1 MEEVNSM
8 ECSLLIGGEAGM
20 GLATIENIL
29 VAILSRLNFH
39 FFATKNYMSRIRG
52 GHNFHM
58 FRIADHQVNALRGNT
73 WEFIIALDD
82 NTEQQH
88 GKDLA
93 REGIFISRARIDE
106 VEKAAKEQFGD
117 GVEGNP
123 VIAGIV
129 LAVIGCGIEQ
139 LATAVDDAAL
149 LERIRAGAQLAK
161 KWGIAGRYSVS
172 PGANPVHY
180 KFDGNQALALGA
192 ILGGCQFMAAYP
204 MTPSTSIMIYFTKA
218 AQDLSVHFEQ
228 AEDEISAINMAL
240 GASYAGLR
248 SMVATSGGGFAL
260 MQEGVSLAGMTETPI
275 VIIEA
280 QRPGPSTGLPTR
292 TEQGDLFFVLHSGHG
307 EFPRAIFAPGSID
320 EAIAIAS
327 MSFDLAD
334 KYQVPVFILTDQ
346 YFADSI
352 QIVEETI
359 PVEVRSREYK
369 SFGPEYRRYSL
380 TESGIS
386 PLTYP
391 GLGKAVVH
399 VDSDEHDEHG
409 RITED
414 SSLRTRMVDKRM
426 KKLEYLKRDAL
437 KPTLFGPAD
446 ADTFLICWGSNK
458 MIVKE
463 AREQLAEKGLTAAAL
478 HFRQVYPLTA
488 ELIDGYN
495 LGGKRL
501 IGIENNATG
510 QFSQLLKRELGL
522 NVPEQILKYDGTCF
536 TVDEVCRAAQKIME
550 EGK

>member
-1 MEEVNSM
+1 M
-8 ECSLLIGGEAGM
+8 ECNLLIGGEAGM
-20 GLATIENIL
+20 GLATVENIL
-29 VAILSRLNFH
+29 VAILNRLNFH

-58 FRIADHQVNALRGNT
+58 FRIADRQVNALRDNT
-73 WEFIIALDD
+73 WEFIVALDD
-82 NTEQQH
+82 NTEKQH

-93 REGIFISRARIDE
+93 RNGILIPRARVDE

-117 GVEGNP
+117 VVDSNP
-123 VIAGIV
+123 MIAGIV
-129 LAVIGCGIEQ
+129 LAAIGCGIEH
-139 LATAVDDAAL
+139 LVNSVSDPPL
-149 LERIRAGAQLAK
+149 LERLRAGARFAK
-161 KWGIAGRYSVS
+161 DWGIAGRYPVS
-172 PGANPVHY
+172 PRANPVHY
-180 KFDGNQALALGA
+180 KFDANQALALGA
-192 ILGGCQFMAAYP
+192 ILGGCQFMASYP
-204 MTPSTSIMIYFTKA
+204 MTPSTSIMMYFTKA
-218 AQDLSVHFEQ
+218 AQDLPIHFEQ

-320 EAIAIAS
+320 EAIAIAA

-334 KYQVPVFILTDQ
+334 RYQVPVFILTDQ

-352 QIVEETI
+352 QIAEETI
-359 PVEVRSREYK
+359 PVQMRSREYK

-380 TESGIS
+380 TGNGIS

-391 GLGKAVVH
+391 GMGKAVVH

-409 RITED
+409 RIIED
-414 SSLRTRMVDKRM
+414 FGLRTRMVDKRM
-426 KKLEYLKRDAL
+426 KKLEYLKIDAL

-446 ADTFLICWGSNK
+446 ADTYLICWGSNK

-463 AREQLAEKGLTAAAL
+463 AREKLAAKGKIAAAL
-478 HFRQVYPLTA
+478 HFRQVYPLTPEMIA
-488 ELIDGYN
+488 GYN
-495 LGGKRL
+495 LNGKRL
-501 IGIENNATG
+501 IGVENNATG
-510 QFSQLLKRELGL
+510 QFCQLLKRELGL
-522 NVPEQILKYDGTCF
+522 DVPGRILKYDGTCF
-536 TVDEVCRAAQKIME
+536 TVDEICSAAEKIME
-550 EGK
+550 GRR

>member
-1 MEEVNSM
+1 M
-8 ECSLLIGGEAGM
+8 ECNLLIGGEAGM
-20 GLATIENIL
+20 GLATVENVL

-58 FRIADHQVNALRGNT
+58 FRIADHSVNALRDNT

-82 NTEQQH
+82 NTEKQH

-93 REGIFISRARIDE
+93 RGGIFISRVQIDE

-117 GVEGNP
+117 VVESNP

-129 LAVIGCGIEQ
+129 LSVIGCGIEH
-139 LATAVDDAAL
+139 LVTSVSDAPL
-149 LERIRAGAQLAK
+149 LERLRAGAQFAK
-161 KWGIAGRYSVS
+161 KWGISGRFTVN
-172 PGANPVHY
+172 PRANPVHY
-180 KFDGNQALALGA
+180 KFDANQALALGA

-204 MTPSTSIMIYFTKA
+204 MTPSTSIMMYFTKA
-218 AQDLSVHFEQ
+218 AQDLPIHFEQ

-260 MQEGVSLAGMTETPI
+260 MQEAVSLAGMTETPI
-275 VIIEA
+275 VIIEG

-327 MSFDLAD
+327 ASFDLAD
-334 KYQVPVFILTDQ
+334 TYQVPVFILTDQ

-352 QIVEETI
+352 QIAEEKI
-359 PVEVRSREYK
+359 PVQMRSRKYK
-369 SFGPEYRRYSL
+369 SYGPEYRRYSL
-380 TESGIS
+380 NESGIS

-391 GLGKAVVH
+391 GLGKARVH

-414 SSLRTRMVDKRM
+414 FGLRTRMVDKRM
-426 KKLEYLKRDAL
+426 KKLEYLKRDVL
-437 KPTLFGPAD
+437 TPTLFGPAD

-463 AREQLAEKGLTAAAL
+463 AREKLAEKGKIAAAL

-488 ELIDGYN
+488 EMAAKYN
-495 LGGKRL
+495 LGAKRL

-510 QFSQLLKRELGL
+510 QFCQLLKRELGL
-522 NVPEQILKYDGTCF
+522 DIPGRILKYDGTCF
-536 TVDEVCRAAQKIME
+536 TVDEICRAAEKIME
-550 EGK
+550 ERR